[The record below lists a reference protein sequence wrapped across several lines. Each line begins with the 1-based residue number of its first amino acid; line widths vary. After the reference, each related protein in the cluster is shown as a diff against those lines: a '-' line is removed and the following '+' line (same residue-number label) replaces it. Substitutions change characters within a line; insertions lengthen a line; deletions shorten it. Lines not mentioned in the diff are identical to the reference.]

1 METRRQRQVGEMIK
15 RHFSVVLQQE
25 GSYVYGVEVLVS
37 ITHVLM
43 TSDLGLAKIYLS
55 VWNTENKQAVILMMN
70 GQNQRLRQLLSQ
82 RIKKHVRRIPYIEF
96 YLDETLDEI
105 DRVDRL
111 FEDLDEKPPKE
122 PNKD

>member
-25 GSYVYGVEVLVS
+25 GTYLYGVEVLVS

-55 VWNTENKQAVILMMN
+55 VWNAEDKQSVILMMTE
-70 GQNQRLRQLLSQ
+70 QNNRLRQLLSQ

-105 DRVDRL
+105 DRVERL
-111 FEDLDEKPPKE
+111 FDDIDDKPKE
-122 PNKD
+122 ESKE

>member
-25 GSYVYGVEVLVS
+25 GTYVYGVEVLVS

-55 VWNTENKQAVILMMN
+55 VWNAEDKQSVILMMTE
-70 GQNQRLRQLLSQ
+70 QNNRLRQLLSQ

-105 DRVDRL
+105 DRVERL
-111 FEDLDEKPPKE
+111 FDDIDDKPKE
-122 PNKD
+122 ESKE